1 MILLT
6 DWVLLQPGVASVYC
20 SIVQQTHNGVEL
32 YVREFPEMA
41 GMQFW
46 DIRRRFDAAIIVGFM
61 AKSGDLRINPAE
73 EEVMPEGARLVALA
87 DDGAANLRNQHA
99 VITSAT
105 HTHSTCSTAA
115 SHAVPLASALQIF
128 MVIST
133 IGDVF
138 DSFLPKLAHS

>member
-1 MILLT
+1 M
-6 DWVLLQPGVASVYC
+6 YC
-20 SIVQQTHNGVEL
+20 SIVQQTRNGVEL

-87 DDGAANLRNQHA
+87 DDGATNLRNQHA

-115 SHAVPLASALQIF
+115 SHALPLASAFQIYI
-128 MVIST
+128 VILSR
-133 IGDVF
+133 F
-138 DSFLPKLAHS
+138 

>member
-6 DWVLLQPGVASVYC
+6 DWVPLQPGVASVYC
-20 SIVQQTHNGVEL
+20 SIVQQTRNGVEL
-32 YVREFPEMA
+32 YVREFSEMA

-87 DDGAANLRNQHA
+87 DDGAANLHNQHA
-99 VITSAT
+99 LISSAT
-105 HTHSTCSTAA
+105 HTHSTCNTAA
-115 SHAVPLASALQIF
+115 SHALPLASAFQI
-128 MVIST
+128 
-133 IGDVF
+133 
-138 DSFLPKLAHS
+138 